1 MGKHSQ
7 PKTFHGWL
15 RSRMNTVGVSQT
27 DLVLALSKSGT
38 KVGHASVSRWINGKA
53 YPPREI
59 FPKLLQIL
67 AVHGKNTHV
76 ACLLYAGI
84 RPGVV

>member
-1 MGKHSQ
+1 MGQRSKYKS
-7 PKTFHGWL
+7 FHEWL

-27 DLVLALSKSGT
+27 ELVNALSKSGT
-38 KVGHASVSRWINGKA
+38 AVGHASISRWINGKA

-67 AVHGKNTHV
+67 AVHGKNTQV
-76 ACLLYAGI
+76 ACRLYSGMQSK
-84 RPGVV
+84 VE